1 MKKLALLLL
10 VAVLLAA
17 CQPAATPQPTSAPV
31 EALAGSIDDLVG
43 IWGGPHDSAQKLEF
57 KADGTFQMFYGSGNQ
72 RDIIV
77 EGSYTFDAG
86 KITFPAPPVAPCKDQ
101 QATYE
106 AYVTKLNGE
115 RISLRLKVVG
125 SDLCVDRRDSLSS
138 PFPFNKP

>member
-17 CQPAATPQPTSAPV
+17 CQPAATPQPTPAPV

-43 IWGGPHDSAQKLEF
+43 VWGGPHDSAQKLEF
-57 KADGTFQMFYGSGNQ
+57 KADGTIQMFYGSGNQ

-77 EGSYTFDAG
+77 EGSYTFDSG

-101 QATYE
+101 PATYQ
-106 AYVTKLNGE
+106 AYITKLVGE
-115 RISLRLKVVG
+115 RISLRMQVVG
-125 SDLCVDRRDSLSS
+125 SDPCVDRANSLSS
-138 PFPFNKP
+138 PFQFNNP